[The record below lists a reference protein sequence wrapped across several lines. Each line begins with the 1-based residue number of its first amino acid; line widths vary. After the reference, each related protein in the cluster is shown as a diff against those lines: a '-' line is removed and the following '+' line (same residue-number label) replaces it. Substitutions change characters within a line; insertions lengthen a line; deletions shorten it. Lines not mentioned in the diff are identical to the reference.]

1 MSPDQCF
8 CRGAGIC
15 DNNHHI
21 CEDCTCD
28 HDGAPQETPTYGHV
42 NATQTRLDAWQTKW
56 RLTR

>member
-21 CEDCTCD
+21 CENCTCG
-28 HDGAPQETPTYGHV
+28 HDGAPQTTTAGWV
-42 NATQTRLDAWQTKW
+42 NPSPAREAAWLEKQEAN
-56 RLTR
+56 R